1 MSPEAVMVP
10 FGVLEMNR
18 GKVAIHQPWFLF
30 GQSKETSDF
39 IADSLETWWDERKA
53 AYVSVKKIQIE
64 LDNGPEISSSRTQ
77 FMKRLVEFVDHH
89 RVEIE
94 LVYLP
99 PYHSKYN
106 PIERCW
112 GILEKHWNGALLYS
126 IAAVLIWAGTM
137 TWRKIRPLIRE
148 TNKTYE
154 RGVRV
159 TKAAFRPIAKRLI
172 RSQALPKWSLT
183 IKPEVW

>member
-1 MSPEAVMVP
+1 MVP
-10 FGVLEMNR
+10 FGVLELHR
-18 GKVAIHQPWFLF
+18 GPVAIHQPWFLF
-30 GQSKETSDF
+30 GHSKETSDF
-39 IADSLETWWDERKA
+39 IADGLETWWSERKA
-53 AYVSVKKIQIE
+53 GYVGVKKIHIE

-77 FMKRLVEFVDHH
+77 FMKRLVEFVDRH
-89 RVEIE
+89 RVEVE

-112 GILEKHWNGALLYS
+112 GILEKHWNGALLSS
-126 IAAVLIWAGTM
+126 IAAVLFWAGTM
-137 TWRKIRPLIRE
+137 TWRKIRPLVRE
-148 TNKTYE
+148 TRGTYE

-183 IKPEVW
+183 IKPELW